1 MARDTRERL
10 IRTTGRLLRQQGY
23 AATGLNQ
30 VVAEAE
36 APKGSMYFHFPG
48 GKEELAA
55 AAIDRFAQR
64 VSDHTT
70 RELEATGSV
79 AVAYSR
85 FIDGY
90 VERLEASRFR
100 DGCAVATVSVE
111 SPPDLDELAAAT
123 GRALRLWTSDFA
135 AALEDEGHP
144 ADHAHRLAT
153 LAVAT
158 LEGSIVMAKGERSSE
173 PLVAAREALLP
184 LLAAPPTP
192 AGPSPGTP
200 ADETS
205 EAPAP

>member
-64 VSDHTT
+64 VSDVTT
-70 RELEATGSV
+70 RVLAETDSV
-79 AVAYSR
+79 AEAFSR
-85 FIDGY
+85 FVDAY
-90 VERLEASRFR
+90 VERLERTAFR

-123 GRALRLWTSDFA
+123 GRALRMWTSDFT
-135 AALEDEGHP
+135 AALVAEGHP
-144 ADHAHRLAT
+144 HDHAHRLAT

-158 LEGSIVMAKGERSSE
+158 LEGAIVMAKGERSAE

-184 LLAAPPTP
+184 LLAAP
-192 AGPSPGTP
+192 
-200 ADETS
+200 
-205 EAPAP
+205 APAPSHPTT